1 MPQVLKDEV
10 RWRIED
16 AALREDLERG
26 RLDARAHLVL
36 EDLGHQASNSR
47 G

>member
-1 MPQVLKDEV
+1 LAS
-10 RWRIED
+10 
-16 AALREDLERG
+16 AAERAGVPAFREDLAGG

-36 EDLGHQASNSR
+36 ENLGHQGSNSR